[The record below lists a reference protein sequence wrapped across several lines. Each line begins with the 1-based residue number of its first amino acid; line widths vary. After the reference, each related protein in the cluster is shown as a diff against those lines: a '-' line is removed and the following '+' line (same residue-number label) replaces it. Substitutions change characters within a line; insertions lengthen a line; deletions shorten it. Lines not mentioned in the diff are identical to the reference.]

1 MLLVHCSYSPRP
13 LTIFAEPVRV
23 GLWPVAGGALE
34 AEWPGDR
41 AHDALP
47 TALAPPAAV
56 VSVARGAARVGPARH
71 ELVLLE
77 RGATGRYLGRGEEG
91 REEEGEEEGEEEREG
106 GQGSTH
112 IADEAQRKPNTAKK
126 FYNQLP
132 TRLKVEPQ
140 KGSFCPSS

>member
-1 MLLVHCSYSPRP
+1 MPLIPNLSTCAVAKDTTVPQTQCYSVHCSYSPRP

-34 AEWPGDR
+34 AEGPGDR

-47 TALAPPAAV
+47 AALAPPAAV
-56 VSVARGAARVGPARH
+56 VSVARGAARVRPARH

-91 REEEGEEEGEEEREG
+91 REEEGEEEREG
-106 GQGSTH
+106 GQGRTH
-112 IADEAQRKPNTAKK
+112 CR
-126 FYNQLP
+126 
-132 TRLKVEPQ
+132 
-140 KGSFCPSS
+140 